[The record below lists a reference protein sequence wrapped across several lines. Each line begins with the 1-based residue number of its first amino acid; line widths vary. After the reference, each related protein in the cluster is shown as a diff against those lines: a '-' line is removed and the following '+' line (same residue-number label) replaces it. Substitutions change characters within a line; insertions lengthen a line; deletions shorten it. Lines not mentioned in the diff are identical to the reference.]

1 MNTLLYKFKCI
12 KCNEDIQLEIA
23 MKDYK
28 RDSYKCEKCGEILK
42 RDVNDICSTFDTSK
56 ITGFFGKSNRKK

>member
-1 MNTLLYKFKCI
+1 
-12 KCNEDIQLEIA
+12 LEIA

-42 RDVNDICSTFDTSK
+42 RDINDICSTFDTSK
-56 ITGFFGKSNRKK
+56 ITGFFGKSK